1 MKNKKNAFV
10 GLGLS
15 AILITTLSAC
25 TFNSGD
31 SDKSNGMMGNPSTTT
46 GASNSSNFSPSD
58 IMFAQM
64 MIPHHQQAVE
74 MSTLA
79 ETRASSAEV
88 KKLAAQIKAEQA
100 PEIAQMTKWLT
111 DSNSPTSMGH
121 DMGMNGMLTDSQV
134 ANLGKLK
141 GRAFDKEFLKSMIAH
156 HKGAL
161 QMVSLIKNTKNAE
174 AKKLAQDIVK
184 AQTAEI
190 QLMKNIS
197 TKLN

>member
-1 MKNKKNAFV
+1 MFKKTVLIF
-10 GLGLS
+10 
-15 AILITTLSAC
+15 AIFASIVTTQPAQASNHSKTLS
-25 TFNSGD
+25 NL
-31 SDKSNGMMGNPSTTT
+31 GMNE
-46 GASNSSNFSPSD
+46 
-58 IMFAQM
+58 IMFAQG
-64 MIPHHQQAVE
+64 MIPHHEQALV
-74 MSTLA
+74 LA
-79 ETRASSAEV
+79 KLALKNSSSAPIKE
-88 KKLAAQIKAEQA
+88 LAASIIKGQSK
-100 PEIAQMTKWLT
+100 EIAQMKYWLKAT
-111 DSNSPTSMGH
+111 NSSMDMGH

-197 TKLN
+197 TKLK

>member
-25 TFNSGD
+25 TFNSGG

-121 DMGMNGMLTDSQV
+121 DMGMNGMLDDDQM
-134 ANLGKLK
+134 
-141 GRAFDKEFLKSMIAH
+141 RALEAASGAEFDRLYLQGMIEH
-156 HKGAL
+156 HKGAIQMA
-161 QMVSLIKNTKNAE
+161 QMVINSSNAE
-174 AKKLAQDIVK
+174 AKVLGTAIVDSQSK
-184 AQTAEI
+184 QI
-190 QLMKNIS
+190 QYMESLLSK
-197 TKLN
+197 

>member
-1 MKNKKNAFV
+1 LKA
-10 GLGLS
+10 
-15 AILITTLSAC
+15 T
-25 TFNSGD
+25 
-31 SDKSNGMMGNPSTTT
+31 
-46 GASNSSNFSPSD
+46 NSSMD
-58 IMFAQM
+58 
-64 MIPHHQQAVE
+64 
-74 MSTLA
+74 
-79 ETRASSAEV
+79 
-88 KKLAAQIKAEQA
+88 
-100 PEIAQMTKWLT
+100 
-111 DSNSPTSMGH
+111 MGH

>member
-121 DMGMNGMLTDSQV
+121 DMGMNGMLDDDQM
-134 ANLGKLK
+134 
-141 GRAFDKEFLKSMIAH
+141 RALEAASGAEFDRLYLQGMIEH
-156 HKGAL
+156 HKGAIQMA
-161 QMVSLIKNTKNAE
+161 QMVINSSNAE
-174 AKKLAQDIVK
+174 AKVLGTAIVDSQSK
-184 AQTAEI
+184 QI
-190 QLMKNIS
+190 QYMESLLSK
-197 TKLN
+197 

>member
-31 SDKSNGMMGNPSTTT
+31 LDKSNGMMGNPSTTT

-121 DMGMNGMLTDSQV
+121 DMGMNGMLDDDQM
-134 ANLGKLK
+134 
-141 GRAFDKEFLKSMIAH
+141 RALEAASGAEFDRLYLQGMIEH
-156 HKGAL
+156 HKGAIQMA
-161 QMVSLIKNTKNAE
+161 QMVINSSNAE
-174 AKKLAQDIVK
+174 AKVLGTAIVDSQSK
-184 AQTAEI
+184 QI
-190 QLMKNIS
+190 QYMESLLSK
-197 TKLN
+197 